1 MVSPGFSLTSDCCRR
16 QLFLKDGTTD
26 EFAFIDWQML
36 AAGAPGSE
44 LVQVLSSCY
53 TRLDDYDQLDEVVAD
68 FHAKLIEASPDWV
81 AKEYTLEMCAYAPAP
96 TAGLPARSLSLCR
109 CLVLS
114 EPARALLGCL
124 CTGRWRTFACRPSCS
139 SSASSA
145 NSPPVRGHLPNQQGR
160 RPPAVGLG
168 GGVVSAG
175 DAVHEAAGL
184 RGEGGAAC
192 GAGGGGRAA
201 RVTWCCPQEI
211 E

>member
-81 AKEYTLEMCAYAPAP
+81 AKEYTLEMCAYAPTP
-96 TAGLPARSLSLCR
+96 TAGLPACHVCACARFCLTSNGSL
-109 CLVLS
+109 V
-114 EPARALLGCL
+114 
-124 CTGRWRTFACRPSCS
+124 
-139 SSASSA
+139 
-145 NSPPVRGHLPNQQGR
+145 
-160 RPPAVGLG
+160 
-168 GGVVSAG
+168 
-175 DAVHEAAGL
+175 
-184 RGEGGAAC
+184 
-192 GAGGGGRAA
+192 
-201 RVTWCCPQEI
+201 
-211 E
+211 